1 MAHTLGGYT
10 LYVTADDGVTA
21 VINAELNVLDSI
33 KSTVQHFSKPSPRR
47 RLIAHVITE
56 TTMDNIKALSS
67 GSAAANYTS
76 DQGSQGNYYLL
87 NVAEK
92 RLRGTPI
99 GFGGASP
106 SDAAYIATIDMLE
119 E

>member
-1 MAHTLGGYT
+1 MAHTLGGQT
-10 LYVTADDGVTA
+10 LYVTSDDGVNA
-21 VINAELNVLDSI
+21 VINAELNVLDST

-56 TTMDNIKALSS
+56 TIMDAIKALSS
-67 GSAAANYTS
+67 GSAAVNYTS
-76 DQGSQGNYYLL
+76 DQGSQGNYYVL
-87 NVAEK
+87 NVADK

-99 GFGGASP
+99 GFGGALST
-106 SDAAYIATIDMLE
+106 DAAYVATIDMLE